1 MQVEITVPDTL
12 SEITLEQYQKFLKIQ
27 NNNEDET
34 FLAVKMI
41 EIFCGLRGDTIM
53 KMKASSIREVTNI
66 LADMFNAKPP
76 LVREFTMKGKEYG
89 FVPKLEDMSFGEYV
103 DLDTYIGDFENIH
116 RAMAVLYR
124 PITQKYNDKYL
135 IQEYEG
141 EDNEI
146 MKDMPMEA
154 VLSSVI
160 FFYNLGMDLSK
171 TMLNYLHHQENK
183 DLVQQ
188 LNLEKNGVGI
198 NRFSEDSLK
207 EILDG
212 LKISLN

>member
-1 MQVEITVPDTL
+1 MQAEILVPDTL

-27 NNNEDET
+27 DNNKDET

-41 EIFCGLRGDTIM
+41 EIFCGIRGDHIM
-53 KMKASSIREVTNI
+53 KMKASSIRDITGI
-66 LADMFNAKPP
+66 LTDMFNQKPP

-89 FVPKLEDMSFGEYV
+89 FIPKLEDMSFGEYV
-103 DLDTYIGDFENIH
+103 DLDTYMGDIENIH
-116 RAMAVLYR
+116 KAMAVLYR

-135 IQEYEG
+135 IEEYEG
-141 EDNEI
+141 ENEQI
-146 MKDMPMEA
+146 MLDMPMDA
-154 VLSSVI
+154 VLSSII

-171 TMLNYLHHQENK
+171 AMLNSLQQEENK

-188 LNLEKNGVGI
+188 LTLEKNGDGI
-198 NRFSEDSLK
+198 NHFSDSLR

>member
-1 MQVEITVPDTL
+1 MQVEILVPATL

-27 NNNEDET
+27 DNNEDET
-34 FLAVKMI
+34 FLAIKMI
-41 EIFCGLRGDTIM
+41 EIFCGIRGDTIM
-53 KMKASSIREVTNI
+53 KMKASSIRDITTI
-66 LADMFNAKPP
+66 LTDMFNQKPP

-89 FVPKLEDMSFGEYV
+89 FIPKLEDMSFGEYV
-103 DLDTYIGDFENIH
+103 DLDTYVGDFENIH

-135 IQEYEG
+135 IEEYEG

-146 MKDMPMEA
+146 MKDMPMDA

-171 TMLNYLHHQENK
+171 VMLNYLQEEETQ

-188 LNLEKNGVGI
+188 LNSEKNGDGI
-198 NRFSEDSLK
+198 NQFSGSLK

>member
-1 MQVEITVPDTL
+1 MQVEILVPDTL

-27 NNNEDET
+27 ENNEDET

-41 EIFCGLRGDTIM
+41 EIFCGIRGDHIM
-53 KMKASSIREVTNI
+53 KMKASSIRDITGI
-66 LADMFNAKPP
+66 LTDMFNQKPP

-89 FVPKLEDMSFGEYV
+89 FIPKLEDMSFGEYV
-103 DLDTYIGDFENIH
+103 DLDTYMGDIENIH
-116 RAMAVLYR
+116 KAMAVLYR

-135 IQEYEG
+135 IEEYEG
-141 EDNEI
+141 EDEQT
-146 MKDMPMEA
+146 MKDMPMDA
-154 VLSSVI
+154 VLSSII
-160 FFYNLGMDLSK
+160 FFYNLGMDLSRA
-171 TMLNYLHHQENK
+171 MLNSLQDQENK

-188 LNLEKNGVGI
+188 LTLEKNGDGI
-198 NRFSEDSLK
+198 NHFSDSLR

>member
-1 MQVEITVPDTL
+1 MQVEILVPDTL

-27 NNNEDET
+27 DNNEDET
-34 FLAVKMI
+34 FLAIKMI
-41 EIFCGLRGDTIM
+41 EIFCGIRGDTIM

-89 FVPKLEDMSFGEYV
+89 FIPKLEDMSFGEYV

-135 IQEYEG
+135 IEEYEG
-141 EDNEI
+141 EDTEI
-146 MKDMPMEA
+146 MKDMPMDA
-154 VLSSVI
+154 VLSSII
-160 FFYNLGMDLSK
+160 FFYNLGMDLSR
-171 TMLNYLHHQENK
+171 TMLNSLHHQENK
-183 DLVQQ
+183 DLAQQ
-188 LNLEKNGVGI
+188 LTLGKNGDGI
-198 NRFSEDSLK
+198 NHFSEDSLK

>member
-1 MQVEITVPDTL
+1 MQVEILVPDTL

-27 NNNEDET
+27 KDNEDET

-41 EIFCGLRGDTIM
+41 EIFCGIRGDHIM
-53 KMKASSIREVTNI
+53 KMKASSIRDITGI
-66 LADMFNAKPP
+66 LTDMFNQKPP
-76 LVREFTMKGKEYG
+76 LVREFTMKGKQYG
-89 FVPKLEDMSFGEYV
+89 FIPKLEDMSFGEYV
-103 DLDTYIGDFENIH
+103 DLDTYMGDIENIH
-116 RAMAVLYR
+116 KAMAVLYR

-135 IQEYEG
+135 IEEYEG
-141 EDNEI
+141 EDEET
-146 MKDMPMEA
+146 MKDMPMDA
-154 VLSSVI
+154 VLSSII

-171 TMLNYLHHQENK
+171 AMLNSLQQEENK

-188 LNLEKNGVGI
+188 LTLEKNGDGI
-198 NRFSEDSLK
+198 NQFSDSLR

>member
-1 MQVEITVPDTL
+1 MNIQVLTPDSL
-12 SEITLEQYQKFLKIQ
+12 SEITLEQYQKYLKIQ
-27 NNNEDET
+27 DQNEDET
-34 FLAVKMI
+34 FLAIKMI

-53 KMKASSIREVTNI
+53 KIKASSIREITEI
-66 LADMFNAKPP
+66 LTKMFNERPP

-89 FVPKLEDMSFGEYV
+89 FIPKLEDMSFGEYV
-103 DLDTYIGDFENIH
+103 DLDTYIGDNENMH
-116 RAMAVLYR
+116 RAMSVLYR
-124 PITQKYNDKYL
+124 PITQKHNDKYL
-135 IQEYEG
+135 IEEYEG

-146 MKDMPMEA
+146 MKDMPMDA

-171 TMLNYLHHQENK
+171 VMLNYLHQEENK
-183 DLVQQ
+183 DIVQQ
-188 LNLEKNGVGI
+188 LNSEQNGVGI
-198 NRFSEDSLK
+198 NRFSEDSLR

>member
-1 MQVEITVPDTL
+1 MQVEILVPDTL

-27 NNNEDET
+27 DNNEDET

-41 EIFCGLRGDTIM
+41 EIFCGIRGDHIM
-53 KMKASSIREVTNI
+53 KMKASSIKDITRI
-66 LADMFNAKPP
+66 LTDMFNQKPP

-89 FVPKLEDMSFGEYV
+89 FIPKLEDMSFGEYV
-103 DLDTYIGDFENIH
+103 DLDTYVGDFENIH
-116 RAMAVLYR
+116 KAMAVLYR

-135 IQEYEG
+135 IEEYEG
-141 EDNEI
+141 EDKEI
-146 MKDMPMEA
+146 MKDMPMDA
-154 VLSSVI
+154 VLSSII

-171 TMLNYLHHQENK
+171 VMLNYLQHEETQA
-183 DLVQQ
+183 LVQQ
-188 LNLEKNGVGI
+188 LTLEKNGDGI
-198 NRFSEDSLK
+198 NQFSDSLR

>member
-1 MQVEITVPDTL
+1 MQVEILVPDSL

-27 NNNEDET
+27 KDNEDET

-41 EIFCGLRGDTIM
+41 EIFCGIRGDHIM
-53 KMKASSIREVTNI
+53 KMKASSIRDITGI
-66 LADMFNAKPP
+66 LTDMFNQKPP

-89 FVPKLEDMSFGEYV
+89 FIPKLEDMSFGEYV
-103 DLDTYIGDFENIH
+103 DLDTYMGDIENIH
-116 RAMAVLYR
+116 KAMAVLYR

-135 IQEYEG
+135 IEEYEG
-141 EDNEI
+141 EDNQI
-146 MKDMPMEA
+146 MKDMPMDA
-154 VLSSVI
+154 VLSSII
-160 FFYNLGMDLSK
+160 FFYNLGMDLSRA
-171 TMLNYLHHQENK
+171 MLNSLQDQENK

-188 LNLEKNGVGI
+188 LTLEKNGDGI
-198 NRFSEDSLK
+198 NHFSDSLK

>member
-1 MQVEITVPDTL
+1 MQVEILVPDTL

-27 NNNEDET
+27 DNNEDET

-41 EIFCGLRGDTIM
+41 EIFCGIRGDHIM
-53 KMKASSIREVTNI
+53 KMKASSIKDITRI
-66 LADMFNAKPP
+66 LTDMFNQKPP

-89 FVPKLEDMSFGEYV
+89 FIPKLEDMSFGEYV
-103 DLDTYIGDFENIH
+103 DLDTYVGDFENIH
-116 RAMAVLYR
+116 KAMAVLYR

-135 IQEYEG
+135 IEEYEG
-141 EDNEI
+141 EDTEK
-146 MKDMPMEA
+146 MKDMPMDA
-154 VLSSVI
+154 VLSSII

-171 TMLNYLHHQENK
+171 AMLNYLQHEETQA
-183 DLVQQ
+183 LVQQ
-188 LNLEKNGVGI
+188 LTLEKNGDGI
-198 NRFSEDSLK
+198 NQFSDSLR

>member
-1 MQVEITVPDTL
+1 MQVEIIVPDTL

-34 FLAVKMI
+34 FLAIKMI
-41 EIFCGLRGDTIM
+41 EIFCGMRGDTIM

-66 LADMFNAKPP
+66 LADMFGQKPT

-89 FVPKLEDMSFGEYV
+89 FIPKLEDMSFGEYV

-116 RAMAVLYR
+116 KAMAVLYR

-141 EDNEI
+141 EDNEK
-146 MKDMPMEA
+146 MKDMPMDA
-154 VLSSVI
+154 VLSSII

-171 TMLNYLHHQENK
+171 TMLNYLHQEENK

-188 LNLEKNGVGI
+188 LNLGKNGDGI
-198 NRFSEDSLK
+198 NHFSEDSLK
-207 EILDG
+207 EMLDG

>member
-1 MQVEITVPDTL
+1 MQVEILVPDTL

-27 NNNEDET
+27 DNNEDET

-41 EIFCGLRGDTIM
+41 EIFCGIRGDHIM
-53 KMKASSIREVTNI
+53 KMKASSIRDIAGI
-66 LADMFNAKPP
+66 LTDMFNQKPP

-89 FVPKLEDMSFGEYV
+89 FIPKLEDMSFGEYV
-103 DLDTYIGDFENIH
+103 DLDTYVGDFENIH
-116 RAMAVLYR
+116 KAMAVLYR

-135 IQEYEG
+135 IEEYEG
-141 EDNEI
+141 EDTEK
-146 MKDMPMEA
+146 MKDMPMDA
-154 VLSSVI
+154 VLSSII

-171 TMLNYLHHQENK
+171 VMLNYLQHEETQA
-183 DLVQQ
+183 LVQQ
-188 LNLEKNGVGI
+188 LTLEKNGDGI
-198 NRFSEDSLK
+198 NQFSDSLR

>member
-1 MQVEITVPDTL
+1 MKAEILVPDTL

-27 NNNEDET
+27 ENNEDET
-34 FLAVKMI
+34 FLAIKMI
-41 EIFCGLRGDTIM
+41 EIFCGIRGDTIM
-53 KMKASSIREVTNI
+53 KMKASSIRDITGI
-66 LADMFNAKPP
+66 LTDMFNQKPP

-89 FVPKLEDMSFGEYV
+89 FIPKLEDMSFGEYV
-103 DLDTYIGDFENIH
+103 DLDTYMGDIENIH
-116 RAMAVLYR
+116 KAMAVLYR

-135 IQEYEG
+135 IEEYEG
-141 EDNEI
+141 ENEQI
-146 MKDMPMEA
+146 MLDMPMDA
-154 VLSSVI
+154 VLSSII

-171 TMLNYLHHQENK
+171 AMLNSLQQEENK

-188 LNLEKNGVGI
+188 LTLEKNGDGI
-198 NRFSEDSLK
+198 NQFSDSLR

>member
-1 MQVEITVPDTL
+1 MQVEILVPDTL

-27 NNNEDET
+27 DNNEDET
-34 FLAVKMI
+34 FLAIKMI
-41 EIFCGLRGDTIM
+41 EIFCGIRGDTIM
-53 KMKASSIREVTNI
+53 KMKASSIRDITTI
-66 LADMFNAKPP
+66 LTDMFNQKPP

-89 FVPKLEDMSFGEYV
+89 FIPKLEDMSFGEYV
-103 DLDTYIGDFENIH
+103 DLDTYVGDFENIH
-116 RAMAVLYR
+116 KAMAVLYR

-135 IQEYEG
+135 IEEYEG
-141 EDNEI
+141 EDNQI
-146 MKDMPMEA
+146 MKDMPMDA
-154 VLSSVI
+154 VLSSII

-171 TMLNYLHHQENK
+171 VMLNYLHQEETQ

-188 LNLEKNGVGI
+188 LNLEKNGDGI
-198 NRFSEDSLK
+198 NHFSDSLK